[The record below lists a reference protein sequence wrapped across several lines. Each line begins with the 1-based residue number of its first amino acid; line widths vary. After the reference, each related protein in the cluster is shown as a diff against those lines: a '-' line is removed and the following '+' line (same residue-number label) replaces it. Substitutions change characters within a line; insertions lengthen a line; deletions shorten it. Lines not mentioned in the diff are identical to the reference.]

1 MLCIK
6 MNIQINVENVK
17 VLRLNHNANGK
28 INAKSRKINMISKKS
43 VRPRY
48 IMVFVIAIYAVNQ
61 LNRGKIWNIDHIHP
75 VSRGGTTVPENLRPV
90 HCDCNQAKQHLTLD
104 EFRRIQNLCKNR

>member
-1 MLCIK
+1 MYK
-6 MNIQINVENVK
+6 NEYTNK
-17 VLRLNHNANGK
+17 
-28 INAKSRKINMISKKS
+28 
-43 VRPRY
+43 
-48 IMVFVIAIYAVNQ
+48 
-61 LNRGKIWNIDHIHP
+61 RGKRESVTPKSQCERQDKRKVKKNKYDFKEICEAAVHYGFCYCYLCGQPIESWQDWNIDHIHP